1 MGRYD
6 GTKIKL
12 PPFKRIEAHL
22 MQRRCDSL
30 VYYTAQYDLSKTLPY
45 IEEYNKKHNLD
56 KSERLTLFQ
65 LFLLAC
71 SRAIAQH
78 PKVNRFITGRNYY
91 QRNRINIAFV
101 VKKKLTLEGKSTMMK
116 MDFHPFDTIE
126 SVRHRFH
133 HLVHRARSDKG
144 NDTEGLINF
153 FGKLPR
159 GILMFLV
166 KILKFIDFLGLM
178 PKDLI
183 EGDPLFSS
191 AIVAN
196 LGSVG
201 LSGTIIHHLYEWG
214 NASVF
219 LTLNRIRK
227 IPVVNEETDQ
237 IEIHKVVDVGVAI
250 DERIAEGIY
259 FHYTLSDLK
268 TFIENPKQ
276 LEIPSSISPE
286 TLAELKL
293 RDFSSLPHIDLARER
308 SIGAMF
314 AEDLT
319 STTIEHLS

>member
-1 MGRYD
+1 MGLFKRYD
-6 GTKIKL
+6 GTKLKL
-12 PPFKRIEAHL
+12 PPFKNIEAHL
-22 MQRRCDSL
+22 MKRRCDSL
-30 VYYTAQYDLSKTLPY
+30 VYYTAQYDLSKTLPF
-45 IEEYNKKHNLD
+45 IEEYNKTHNLD

-65 LFLLAC
+65 VFLLAC

-78 PKVNRFITGRNYY
+78 PQVNRFISGRKYW
-91 QRNRINIAFV
+91 QRNRINLAFV
-101 VKKKLTLEGKSTMMK
+101 VKKALTLEGKSTMMK
-116 MDFHPFDTIE
+116 MDFHPFDTVD
-126 SVRHRFH
+126 SVRNRFH
-133 HLVHRARSDKG
+133 HLVHQARSDSG

-153 FGKLPR
+153 FGKMPR

-166 KILKFIDFLGLM
+166 NILKFLDFLGLM

-214 NASVF
+214 NASIF

-227 IPVVNEETDQ
+227 FPVVNEETDQ
-237 IEIHKVVDVGVAI
+237 VEIHDVIDVGVAI

-259 FHYTLSDLK
+259 FHHTLKDLK
-268 TFIENPKQ
+268 SYMENPKQ
-276 LEIPSSISPE
+276 LEIPAPISPE

-293 RDFSSLPHIDLARER
+293 KDFETLPHIDISRER

-319 STTIEHLS
+319 SSSL